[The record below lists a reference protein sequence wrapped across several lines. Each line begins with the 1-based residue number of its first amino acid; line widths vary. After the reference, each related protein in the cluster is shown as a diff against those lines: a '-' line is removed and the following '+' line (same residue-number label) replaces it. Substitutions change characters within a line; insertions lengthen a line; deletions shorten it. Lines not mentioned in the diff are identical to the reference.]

1 MTARSREEGFT
12 LIELMIVVS
21 IIAILAGILI
31 PNFVNA
37 RAQAMTAACES
48 NLRSIATAAEL
59 YYADQQVYPASGDV
73 TASLFTANGTGYLNN
88 VPTDP
93 AAATAGAAYAFA
105 NTTAGGVAGYTV
117 TCPGVHANSTLAKLQ
132 GYSSSSSA
140 IELHRRHGIE
150 REVSE
155 AYAVLG
161 GSFATGLASS
171 FGPCV
176 APRYLALKRNRRERE
191 RRGAG
196 LLQCAPARSEDT
208 SSTP

>member
-1 MTARSREEGFT
+1 MRQRVSAATHERGFT

-73 TASLFTANGTGYLNN
+73 SAALFTANGTSYLNN

-93 AAATAGAAYAFA
+93 AAPTPGAPYAFT
-105 NTTAGGVAGYTV
+105 NTTAAGVAGYTIV
-117 TCPGVHANSTLAKLQ
+117 CPGVHANSTLAKLQ
-132 GYSSSSSA
+132 GYTGSSSA
-140 IELHRRHGIE
+140 IQYVAGSGL
-150 REVSE
+150 E
-155 AYAVLG
+155 A
-161 GSFATGLASS
+161 
-171 FGPCV
+171 
-176 APRYLALKRNRRERE
+176 K
-191 RRGAG
+191 
-196 LLQCAPARSEDT
+196 
-208 SSTP
+208 